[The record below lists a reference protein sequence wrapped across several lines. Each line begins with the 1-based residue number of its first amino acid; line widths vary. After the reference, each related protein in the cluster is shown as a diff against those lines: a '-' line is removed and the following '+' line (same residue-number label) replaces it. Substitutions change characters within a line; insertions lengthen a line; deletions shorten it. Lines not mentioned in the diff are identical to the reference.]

1 MRGKSSRVI
10 RETCKKNTT
19 GVSRIVNSFPVLTRN
34 GGNRDQVARTL
45 ELGLDRPREL
55 RTLDHRVEGLF
66 RCEDRVEIGHVHGAA
81 DARFER
87 RLDLLL
93 REAPPVDLLKEW
105 MALDLLCAVHAQTL
119 CWVAR

>member
-1 MRGKSSRVI
+1 MRGKSLHVI

-19 GVSRIVNSFPVLTRN
+19 GVSQIVNSLPFDPKR
-34 GGNRDQVARTL
+34 GKQGPSARTL

-55 RTLDHRVEGLF
+55 QTLNHQVEGLF
-66 RCEDRVEIGHVHGAA
+66 CCEDHVEIGHVYGAA

-93 REAPPVDLLKEW
+93 REVLPVDLLKER
-105 MALDLLCAVHAQTL
+105 MVLDLLCAVYTQTL
-119 CWVAR
+119 RWVTR